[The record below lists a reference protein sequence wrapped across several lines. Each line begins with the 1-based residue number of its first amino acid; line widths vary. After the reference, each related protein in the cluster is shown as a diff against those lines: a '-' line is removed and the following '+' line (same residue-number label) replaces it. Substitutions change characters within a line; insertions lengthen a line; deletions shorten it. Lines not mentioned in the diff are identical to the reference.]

1 METIF
6 GSNVTVEEL
15 AKRIGLPLSIVIG
28 LLAIAVIWWNWDEV
42 KKRPGVARTLAY
54 LRGKLFPAPEMPFR

>member
-15 AKRIGLPLSIVIG
+15 AKRIGLPLIVVIG
-28 LLAIAVIWWNWDEV
+28 VL
-42 KKRPGVARTLAY
+42 KR
-54 LRGKLFPAPEMPFR
+54 